1 MTSALFTLV
10 VGMYFFLKKTV
21 FSNIT
26 FATKKLS
33 KHNFLTELIFK
44 FLKCKTHLAL
54 GLKQIS
60 KI

>member
-1 MTSALFTLV
+1 
-10 VGMYFFLKKTV
+10 MYFFFLKTV